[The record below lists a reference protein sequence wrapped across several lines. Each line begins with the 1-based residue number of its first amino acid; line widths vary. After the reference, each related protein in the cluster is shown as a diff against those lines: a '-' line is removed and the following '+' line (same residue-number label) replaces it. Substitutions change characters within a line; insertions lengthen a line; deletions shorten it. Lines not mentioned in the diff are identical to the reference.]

1 MSKQNRPS
9 GLSFLMLGLVIL
21 LCLSWIWQLN
31 GENQRMEFSRV
42 EQLFRQEKVE
52 SFVIRDN
59 TLLMTLR
66 GEPEGRNT
74 VRYELYDFE
83 LFYDSLGAL
92 VEEQAAKGVLTSYDY
107 QQDHSTNWLELLLP
121 FLLTAL
127 MMGGMW
133 YFLILRNQGG
143 GMGADRMARFGSAR
157 TRSLSEKD
165 KKVRF
170 ADVAGADE
178 EKEELQEIVEFLR
191 DPRRFISLGARIPK
205 GVLLVGP
212 PGTGKT
218 LLAKAVAGEAGV
230 GFLSISGS
238 DFVELYVGVGASRV
252 RDLFDQ
258 AKETS
263 PAIVFIDEIDAVGR
277 QRGTGVGGGHDERE
291 QTLNQLLVEMDG
303 FAANEGVVVLAATNR
318 ADVLDPALLRPGRFD
333 RQIYVGLPDIKGRED
348 ILKIHVKGKP
358 LSEDVDL
365 RTLARG
371 TAGFTGADLENLVN
385 EGALLAA
392 RRDRDYITMD
402 DLREAE
408 IKVIAGPEKRS
419 RVVTPHEREL
429 TAWHEAGHAVVMEA
443 LPEHDRVNQITIVP
457 RGQAGGM
464 TIALPEEDRTFLSK
478 RYMEDRIV
486 ALLGGRVAEKLCLG
500 DISTGASNDIQR
512 ATSIARKMVAVYG
525 MSETIGTVSFE
536 GGHDEVFIGR
546 TMSQGRS
553 YSEAVAAQIDEEVR
567 RVVDEACRRCED
579 ILTEKRAVLDA
590 VAAYLLE
597 HETMEREAFLE
608 VYGGKTPEEPTE
620 EPEE

>member
-1 MSKQNRPS
+1 
-9 GLSFLMLGLVIL
+9 MLGLVIL
-21 LCLSWIWQLN
+21 LCLSWIWQMNSQSERLD
-31 GENQRMEFSRV
+31 FSQV

-52 SFVIRDN
+52 SFTIRDN

-74 VRYELYDFE
+74 LRYELYDFD
-83 LFYDSLGAL
+83 LFYDSLGQL
-92 VEEQAAKGVLTSYDY
+92 VEEQAARGVITSYDY

-121 FLLTAL
+121 WVLMAALLC
-127 MMGGMW
+127 GMW
-133 YFLILRNQGG
+133 YFLMLRNQGG

-157 TRSLSEKD
+157 TRTLSEKD
-165 KKVRF
+165 RKVRF
-170 ADVAGADE
+170 EDVAGADE

-191 DPRRFISLGARIPK
+191 DPRRFIGLGARIPK

-258 AKETS
+258 AKKTS

-277 QRGTGVGGGHDERE
+277 QRGAGVGGGHDERE

-333 RQIYVGLPDIKGRED
+333 RQIYVGLPDIKGREE

-365 RTLARG
+365 RQLARG

-385 EGALLAA
+385 EGTLLAA
-392 RRDRDYITMD
+392 RRDRDYITME

-408 IKVIAGPEKRS
+408 IKVLAGPEKRS
-419 RVVTPHEREL
+419 RVISQHEREL
-429 TAWHEAGHAVVMEA
+429 TAWHEAGHAVVMET
-443 LPEHDRVNQITIVP
+443 LPEHDPVNQITIVP

-525 MSETIGTVSFE
+525 MSETIGSVSFE

-567 RVVDEACRRCED
+567 RVVDEAYRRCED
-579 ILTEKRAVLDA
+579 ILSEKRQVLDA
-590 VAAYLLE
+590 VAKYLLE
-597 HETMEREAFLE
+597 NETMEREAFLK
-608 VYGGKTPEEPTE
+608 VFGKTEEG
-620 EPEE
+620 

>member
-1 MSKQNRPS
+1 MSKQNRTS
-9 GLSFLMLGLVIL
+9 SLSFLMLGLVIL
-21 LCLSWIWQLN
+21 LCLSWIWQMNSQSERLD
-31 GENQRMEFSRV
+31 FSQV

-52 SFVIRDN
+52 SFTIRDN

-74 VRYELYDFE
+74 LRYELYDFD
-83 LFYDSLGAL
+83 LFYDSLGQL
-92 VEEQAAKGVLTSYDY
+92 VEEQAARGVITSYDY

-121 FLLTAL
+121 WVLMAALLC
-127 MMGGMW
+127 GMW
-133 YFLILRNQGG
+133 YFLMLRNQGG

-157 TRSLSEKD
+157 TRTLSEKD
-165 KKVRF
+165 RKVRF
-170 ADVAGADE
+170 EDVAGADE

-191 DPRRFISLGARIPK
+191 DPRRFIGLGARIPK

-258 AKETS
+258 AKKTS

-277 QRGTGVGGGHDERE
+277 QRGAGVGGGHDERE

-333 RQIYVGLPDIKGRED
+333 RQIYVGLPDIKGREE

-365 RTLARG
+365 RQLARG

-392 RRDRDYITMD
+392 RRDRDYITME

-408 IKVIAGPEKRS
+408 IKVLAGPEKRS
-419 RVVTPHEREL
+419 RVISQHEREL
-429 TAWHEAGHAVVMEA
+429 TAWHEAGHAVVMET
-443 LPEHDRVNQITIVP
+443 LPEHDPVNQITIVP

-478 RYMEDRIV
+478 HYMEDRIV

-525 MSETIGTVSFE
+525 MSETIGSVSFE

-567 RVVDEACRRCED
+567 RVVDEAYRRCED
-579 ILTEKRAVLDA
+579 ILSEKRQVLDA
-590 VAAYLLE
+590 VAKYLLE
-597 HETMEREAFLE
+597 NETMEREAFLK
-608 VYGGKTPEEPTE
+608 VFGKTEEG
-620 EPEE
+620 

>member
-31 GENQRMEFSRV
+31 GENERVEFSQV

-59 TLLMTLR
+59 TLLLTLR

-74 VRYELYDFE
+74 LRYELYDFD
-83 LFYDSLGAL
+83 LFYDSLGEL
-92 VEEQAAKGVLTSYDY
+92 VEAQAAKGVLTSYDY
-107 QQDHSTNWLELLLP
+107 QQNHSTNWLEILLP
-121 FLLTAL
+121 WILTAL
-127 MMGGMW
+127 LMGGMW
-133 YFLILRNQGG
+133 YFLMLRSQGG
-143 GMGADRMARFGSAR
+143 GMGADRMAKFGSAR
-157 TRSLSEKD
+157 TRTLSEKD

-170 ADVAGADE
+170 SDVAGAEE

-258 AKETS
+258 AKKTS

-365 RTLARG
+365 RTLAQG

-392 RRDRDYITMD
+392 RRDRDYITMED
-402 DLREAE
+402 FRQAE

-419 RVVTPHEREL
+419 RVISSHEREL
-429 TAWHEAGHAVVMEA
+429 TAWHEAGHAVVMET
-443 LPEHDRVNQITIVP
+443 LPEHDPVNQITIVP

-464 TIALPEEDRTFLSK
+464 TIALPEEDRSFLSK
-478 RYMEDRIV
+478 RYLEDRIV
-486 ALLGGRVAEKLCLG
+486 ALLGGRMAEKLCLG
-500 DISTGASNDIQR
+500 DISTGAGSDIQR
-512 ATSIARKMVAVYG
+512 ATDIARKMVAVYG
-525 MSETIGTVSFE
+525 MSETIGSVCFE

-567 RVVDEACRRCED
+567 RVVDEAGRRCED
-579 ILTEKRAVLDA
+579 ILTEKRAILDA

-608 VYGGKTPEEPTE
+608 VYGGKPPAE